1 MLLLEFGQVPW
12 TVIMMWFLDV
22 STCILGVQIRK
33 MRKRSFK
40 EVCKLPGAGFDRER
54 WRHLINCL
62 YWEKAYTPTASTLL
76 LALPALA
83 DPLFWCP
90 FRLILPYE
98 RFIKGEE
105 DKPLPPIKPR
115 KQENNSQENENKTK
129 VSGAKRIK
137 HELSKSKKE
146 KENAPKP
153 QDASEVSCAPPQK
166 SLGRWGLPR
175 GLLEPCTQSL
185 IPAQDNTRLWTLT
198 IWTSQVPQEWA
209 FRGSASVEW
218 DRPRIG
224 SGRKQ
229 KHGVESWVQRPTSR
243 QKESELLLWKPRDSD
258 VKNVPFHSQSV
269 WGVGVT
275 LKHSPVGSAVSLQN
289 CLGNFRGLFA
299 SCNWPLCNSLGL
311 RPI

>member
-1 MLLLEFGQVPW
+1 MKDLLKERKISPCLQSNLENRR
-12 TVIMMWFLDV
+12 TIHRK
-22 STCILGVQIRK
+22 TRIRQK
-33 MRKRSFK
+33 YQEPNASNMNSLRARKKKRMPQSPRMHQRWVVLPHRS
-40 EVCKLPGAGFDRER
+40 
-54 WRHLINCL
+54 
-62 YWEKAYTPTASTLL
+62 
-76 LALPALA
+76 
-83 DPLFWCP
+83 
-90 FRLILPYE
+90 
-98 RFIKGEE
+98 
-105 DKPLPPIKPR
+105 
-115 KQENNSQENENKTK
+115 
-129 VSGAKRIK
+129 
-137 HELSKSKKE
+137 LS
-146 KENAPKP
+146 
-153 QDASEVSCAPPQK
+153 
-166 SLGRWGLPR
+166 GRWGLPQ